1 MKLMVICPLHKLK
14 GNIGVCQGCDQ
25 RKHMMYPLCL
35 YYCIQC
41 IGEKVPSL
49 KDGGQGDEWE
59 SKQTLGK
66 KHTKFPRISDKPL
79 GNFQE

>member
-1 MKLMVICPLHKLK
+1 
-14 GNIGVCQGCDQ
+14 
-25 RKHMMYPLCL
+25 MMYPLCL

-41 IGEKVPSL
+41 IGEKVRSL